1 MIRLLLESN
10 GSRPKI
16 THPESFSGKETDN
29 INEFVNK
36 CNRVFRFDDR
46 RYRDDDMKIAFAVN
60 LLKGK
65 AYQWYECFEELPLAE
80 RPLFCRQWDL
90 FKDELKR
97 KFTAVDPR
105 EEARLGLVGLKQT
118 GDVASY
124 ALEFDRLISRLPDY
138 GDVVRKDM
146 FFQGLNK
153 RVKLEVLSPNNYPS
167 YRAIVE
173 RAVVYDRQYNQQNR
187 GSYNPA
193 PAQSHSEA
201 TPMEVDSV
209 TTSQQRKNK
218 SKLSP
223 EERQKRLEKGL
234 CFGCGKAGHI
244 AKECPA
250 KTSKSKGKNI
260 SSTTTTDDGASTTS
274 KDTDSKSEN

>member
-1 MIRLLLESN
+1 M
-10 GSRPKI
+10 
-16 THPESFSGKETDN
+16 
-29 INEFVNK
+29 
-36 CNRVFRFDDR
+36 
-46 RYRDDDMKIAFAVN
+46 
-60 LLKGK
+60 
-65 AYQWYECFEELPLAE
+65 
-80 RPLFCRQWDL
+80 
-90 FKDELKR
+90 
-97 KFTAVDPR
+97 
-105 EEARLGLVGLKQT
+105 
-118 GDVASY
+118 
-124 ALEFDRLISRLPDY
+124 
-138 GDVVRKDM
+138 
-146 FFQGLNK
+146 
-153 RVKLEVLSPNNYPS
+153 
-167 YRAIVE
+167 E

-193 PAQSHSEA
+193 PTQSQSEA